1 MSAQVIAFPRRKPME
16 WDELPAA
23 WTDPARS
30 LYQYVTYDGAM
41 THAQA
46 IDLVEKTRSA
56 EGLTRAI

>member
-1 MSAQVIAFPRRKPME
+1 MSAQVIAFPRRKPLE

-23 WTDPARS
+23 WTNGCKS
-30 LYQYVTYDGAM
+30 LYRYLTYDGEM

-56 EGLTRAI
+56 EGLTREI